1 MALHHHDLLDPAL
14 HAHTHSQIENDNI
27 LLYYIHD
34 ETSSF
39 ILGGHQT
46 STLEHHPESELFID
60 HTLHQLDSLI
70 DLDLARTN
78 DQNEADIRIYS
89 VLNHSGWEQNTV
101 GQVIPDDKGWST
113 LWKNTSQS
121 QSLSDFD
128 ANTIIHELGHAFGLS
143 HPGGSGDDQR
153 WTTADSVMSY
163 NPGPEGWN
171 SAFSTNDQQALLH
184 LWGIESDPVEAHE
197 HPDLQPANKDETETV
212 QGLPAFDD
220 TMSEAA
226 TQDAV
231 TEDAVR
237 EDAVREDGVKDDA
250 DWTDG
255 SFTQLLQGEGRANER
270 VIGTSNNDVLVFGE
284 GRDRLKGSAGSDLF
298 LIPGGQQFTNRTA
311 DHILD
316 FNGHAGDVIS
326 LVTQIPAELAT
337 VNFATATTQQDLKK
351 LEENDT
357 TVIHDAITNQLV
369 HDMNAAS
376 PGLGDGGRFA
386 ARHDIQLKTIN
397 SKQQLKQLSQTEAN
411 MIYVQTKGQ
420 LFYDANGSEAGL
432 GDGGLVAKLKG
443 QPDLEAS
450 HLRLWAEVS

>member
-27 LLYYIHD
+27 LQYYIHD
-34 ETSSF
+34 KTSSF
-39 ILGGHQT
+39 TLGGHQT
-46 STLEHHPESELFID
+46 STQEHHPESELFIN
-60 HTLHQLDSLI
+60 HTIEQLDSLI
-70 DLDLARTN
+70 DLDLARTY
-78 DQNEADIRIYS
+78 DQDEADIRIYS

-121 QSLSDFD
+121 ASLSDFD
-128 ANTIIHELGHAFGLS
+128 ANTIIHELGHALGLS
-143 HPGGSGDDQR
+143 HPGGRGDDQR

-163 NPGPEGWN
+163 NAGPEGWN
-171 SAFSTNDQQALLH
+171 TTFSTNDQQALVH
-184 LWGIESDPVEAHE
+184 LWGMESDPVEAHQ

-212 QGLPAFDD
+212 QGLPAVKP
-220 TMSEAA
+220 SISEAVNQEAA

-231 TEDAVR
+231 TEDAVT
-237 EDAVREDGVKDDA
+237 EDA

-255 SFTQLLQGEGRANER
+255 SFTQLLQGQSRANER
-270 VIGTSNNDVLVFGE
+270 VIGTPNNEVLVFGE

-298 LIPGGQQFTNRTA
+298 LIPGDQRFTNRTA

-326 LVTQIPAELAT
+326 LVTQIPAELAA
-337 VNFATATTQQDLKK
+337 VNFATAATRQDLKK
-351 LEENDT
+351 LEENET
-357 TVIHDAITNQLV
+357 TVIHDAITNQLI

-386 ARHDIQLKTIN
+386 TLQDIQLKTID
-397 SKQQLKQLSQTEAN
+397 SKQQLRELSQTDAN
-411 MIYVQTKGQ
+411 MIYIQTKGQ

-443 QPDLEAS
+443 QPDLETS
-450 HLRLWAEVS
+450 HLRLWADVS